1 MLDAFSGAA
10 FPIYPVMGQ
19 ALVKA
24 FCIPY
29 GLIIIVTVIMF
40 MVLSSCLQAVEGHL
54 KWDGKNGDLGAV
66 LPVECASKAL
76 GGV

>member
-40 MVLSSCLQAVEGHL
+40 MVLSS
-54 KWDGKNGDLGAV
+54 W
-66 LPVECASKAL
+66 P
-76 GGV
+76 